1 MEEFL
6 EDGAEGYLATVTE
19 LLEAER
25 SFDLAEILRSSKI
38 RVDQTGYDNWNGGTN
53 IWTIYIEVAPHNFV
67 SLDPKREAFE
77 KNIESKFAAIL
88 GETPNDW
95 YSVSIV
101 ASKLERSNWRDAP
114 ARLQQ
119 GTIQNIIDGLRI
131 ERTNWAGSLDEVQ
144 FLGRIFNLEDLPSQD
159 HRFDNAARDIW
170 QHRINNPDDWE
181 DDWIFDDSR
190 FNLHKGSSETFLR
203 FLCQIVHPVVRPD
216 KNEAVALVSQFNDQL
231 RRDGWQ
237 LVVEEK
243 IAGRP
248 RYVAQPVLDLGT
260 QTANRARSVA
270 DALNAAW
277 MQKEIERLEAS
288 VDADPALAIGTAKEL
303 VETCCKSILGKL
315 GVSYAKSAKLQDLT
329 KSVLKELKLVPD
341 SISDKAKGAETVK
354 LILRNL
360 AALTNYLA
368 ELRNLYGSGHG
379 KDGQYVGLE
388 PRHARI
394 AVGAAVT
401 FIDLVTS
408 TYHKQASSIEEDN

>member
-1 MEEFL
+1 M
-6 EDGAEGYLATVTE
+6 
-19 LLEAER
+19 
-25 SFDLAEILRSSKI
+25 
-38 RVDQTGYDNWNGGTN
+38 
-53 IWTIYIEVAPHNFV
+53 
-67 SLDPKREAFE
+67 
-77 KNIESKFAAIL
+77 
-88 GETPNDW
+88 
-95 YSVSIV
+95 
-101 ASKLERSNWRDAP
+101 
-114 ARLQQ
+114 
-119 GTIQNIIDGLRI
+119 
-131 ERTNWAGSLDEVQ
+131 Q
-144 FLGRIFNLEDLPSQD
+144 FLGRIFNLEDLPSLD

-248 RYVAQPVLDLGT
+248 RYVAQPVLDLGI

-303 VETCCKSILGKL
+303 VELS
-315 GVSYAKSAKLQDLT
+315 
-329 KSVLKELKLVPD
+329 
-341 SISDKAKGAETVK
+341 
-354 LILRNL
+354 LI
-360 AALTNYLA
+360 
-368 ELRNLYGSGHG
+368 H
-379 KDGQYVGLE
+379 
-388 PRHARI
+388 I
-394 AVGAAVT
+394 
-401 FIDLVTS
+401 
-408 TYHKQASSIEEDN
+408 